1 MCYSSVVLLDAPWL
15 RIVYP
20 LLYGAGVIFLWKLVT
35 LYRPGARGMI
45 FPWVAILAGWA
56 WCLFAGGGGL
66 GLLLLRGP
74 WPPTNG
80 WFALA
85 SGIAACP
92 LIGKLLRNS
101 SLKISGWQQLG
112 AAVLLVSLGRA
123 ALLLWPQP
131 HPL

>member
-1 MCYSSVVLLDAPWL
+1 MDPRWL
-15 RIVYP
+15 RVVYP
-20 LLYGAGVIFLWKLVT
+20 LLYGAGIVILWKLVT
-35 LYRPGARGMI
+35 LCRPAARGMI
-45 FPWVAILAGWA
+45 LPWIAIVAGWV
-56 WCLFAGGGGL
+56 WCLFAAGGGL

-85 SGIAACP
+85 SGVAACP
-92 LIGKLLRNS
+92 FVGQQLRSFNF
-101 SLKISGWQQLG
+101 KISGWQQFA

-123 ALLLWPQP
+123 ALLVWPQP